1 MSQSQSQSQSRSGFD
16 INDGAGRDGPVNE
29 LDMYNRAVEPPVDD
43 DFLGSMNLGLGYYS
57 SREYWQQVE
66 SFRQGLYADAA
77 FARPLNQR
85 AIEEAK
91 RGMGLEA
98 WNNLDEDEREKKDRR
113 RFIRAKGEERWQG
126 LMPSKTASEY
136 TSQQER
142 EEEAARRRRHAI
154 DNYAETSLG
163 FTPPHW
169 RMIMMRHE
177 ASRSR
182 GARLLDN
189 LFGRVREFM
198 GEAAKA
204 AQDQIEQ
211 VGGGS

>member
-1 MSQSQSQSQSRSGFD
+1 MSTSGDSGAGAAGFD
-16 INDGAGRDGPVNE
+16 LNDGNARDGPVNE

-43 DFLGSMNLGLGYYS
+43 EFLGSMNLGLGYYS
-57 SREYWQQVE
+57 RKEYWQQIE
-66 SFRQGLYADAA
+66 SFRRGLYADAA
-77 FARPLNQR
+77 FRRPLNHR
-85 AIEEAK
+85 AIKEAK
-91 RGMGLEA
+91 RAMGLEA
-98 WNNLDEDEREKKDRR
+98 WEKLDEDEREEKDRR
-113 RFIRAKGEERWQG
+113 RFIRAKGEEKWQN

-136 TSQQER
+136 STQQER
-142 EEEAARRRRHAI
+142 EEEAARRRRQAI
-154 DNYAETSLG
+154 EEYAESDIG

-169 RMIMMRHE
+169 RMIMARHE

-198 GEAAKA
+198 GDAKQA
-204 AQDQIEQ
+204 AQDQIEK